1 MKIKSLMIYIMT
13 KLYPFFS
20 DLPEIK
26 KNEILEKLRNTYGDT
41 LINEIFNNKDEYT
54 RFIFDDIVLR

>member
-1 MKIKSLMIYIMT
+1 MT

-20 DLPEIK
+20 DLPENK
-26 KNEILEKLRNTYGDT
+26 KNEILEELRNTYGDT